1 MEYRN
6 CFPRSRFS
14 SWGQQR
20 PQPLLRLSQGIP
32 PSRNFMLTTSCI
44 SCCHFPKQ
52 AILCS
57 HLLHRG
63 PPTYPRLQIKNVI
76 SQEIDFENIE
86 NPSISAPGLYVCPGM
101 TGCPADK
108 YLKQLDFGRYDFFLL
123 VSPRRCGAVETRLAS
138 EILRQGKKFY
148 FVCTKVDE
156 DLAAT
161 HTQRPLGFSE
171 AAVLQEIVTTVLSGC
186 RRLL

>member
-1 MEYRN
+1 M
-6 CFPRSRFS
+6 
-14 SWGQQR
+14 
-20 PQPLLRLSQGIP
+20 
-32 PSRNFMLTTSCI
+32 
-44 SCCHFPKQ
+44 
-52 AILCS
+52 
-57 HLLHRG
+57 
-63 PPTYPRLQIKNVI
+63 
-76 SQEIDFENIE
+76 
-86 NPSISAPGLYVCPGM
+86 
-101 TGCPADK
+101 
-108 YLKQLDFGRYDFFLL
+108 
-123 VSPRRCGAVETRLAS
+123 AS

>member
-1 MEYRN
+1 M
-6 CFPRSRFS
+6 
-14 SWGQQR
+14 
-20 PQPLLRLSQGIP
+20 
-32 PSRNFMLTTSCI
+32 
-44 SCCHFPKQ
+44 
-52 AILCS
+52 
-57 HLLHRG
+57 
-63 PPTYPRLQIKNVI
+63 
-76 SQEIDFENIE
+76 
-86 NPSISAPGLYVCPGM
+86 
-101 TGCPADK
+101 
-108 YLKQLDFGRYDFFLL
+108 
-123 VSPRRCGAVETRLAS
+123 ETRLAS